1 MAWIRT
7 ALSLIGFSKGTAYP
21 SGANCSP
28 GVEPRSD
35 DEFLVSFVSGAA
47 TKRIPATQFCLTHD
61 EARRWVEHEAA
72 KVRVLIEWSDHKK
85 TWCTVGVSDNIIEAS
100 WKALVD
106 AIRLELARLTEQD
119 PSVARVVED
128 YCWGV

>member
-72 KVRVLIEWSDHKK
+72 KVRVLIEWMNRPPD
-85 TWCTVGVSDNIIEAS
+85 WTVS
-100 WKALVD
+100 WVRGLRPMRAGRCFTVKAPNP
-106 AIRLELARLTEQD
+106 RSSTRSPQ
-119 PSVARVVED
+119 R
-128 YCWGV
+128 